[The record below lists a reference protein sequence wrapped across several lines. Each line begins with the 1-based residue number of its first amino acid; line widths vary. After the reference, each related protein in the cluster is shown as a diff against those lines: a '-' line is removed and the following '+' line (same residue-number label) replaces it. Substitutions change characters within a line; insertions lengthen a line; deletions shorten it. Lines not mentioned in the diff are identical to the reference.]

1 MTPLIYPFVLTD
13 LWGYFERKLRQKPN
27 CMDAKIAALQLYS
40 DKTLL
45 TVSEGL
51 SAHPIRAALLNIS
64 YGKRMQNL
72 IDVGYLPDIQ
82 PPTGATF
89 PSIVWRKVK
98 LSFMSKCLDHLL
110 SSVKKASF
118 DGLHLQVRAHSSC
131 FNVSVDVR
139 LTCSPS
145 PFFIPLIWFS
155 HTTIHVQDPTGKVQL
170 VFPRLFTYVVDDP
183 ESKDLTCIRGGN
195 SAYPCEICWVPK
207 SDLSNLSMYH
217 AQRTEAQQVTLI
229 TQPCK
234 LQTNS
239 F

>member
-1 MTPLIYPFVLTD
+1 MTPVIYPFVLTD

-64 YGKRMQNL
+64 YGKRMHNL

-110 SSVKKASF
+110 SPVKKASF
-118 DGLHLQVRAHSSC
+118 DGLHLQVLASSC
-131 FNVSVDVR
+131 FKVSLDVR

-145 PFFIPLIWFS
+145 PFFIPRYGCRTQHFMCRIPLGRCS
-155 HTTIHVQDPTGKVQL
+155 
-170 VFPRLFTYVVDDP
+170 LFFLACSP
-183 ESKDLTCIRGGN
+183 M
-195 SAYPCEICWVPK
+195 W
-207 SDLSNLSMYH
+207 
-217 AQRTEAQQVTLI
+217 
-229 TQPCK
+229 
-234 LQTNS
+234 
-239 F
+239 